1 MSKTVP
7 EDKSNISTNC
17 RLDSELETKVR
28 RSSERICENLHIIA
42 NEPSLAL
49 YRISEH
55 VRKALPPTVE
65 SRCEVKRLHAQL
77 CGAHYDAEYGLTN
90 IQAMDAALPR
100 FVGIGELLR
109 QSILARQ
116 HFKHEQPNRRVKK
129 EGGSSLYQRFSVH
142 LPSVD
147 IPDLADFKES
157 ARETAQR
164 VESAIGKDKPTAS
177 TTKTGG
183 GGVGG
188 GGARPKSAVLQET
201 ATSPESHP
209 SHSHRQPAAPHQ
221 PAAALVGGSDLT
233 GGSGVVSHETSDLTG
248 SSGEVSHETGALT
261 GGSGVVSHKT
271 SDLTGGSG
279 VVSHETSDISGG
291 PLQQP
296 VIDVASRKAVK

>member
-7 EDKSNISTNC
+7 EDKSNISANC

-77 CGAHYDAEYGLTN
+77 CGAHYDAEYGLAN

-116 HFKHEQPNRRVKK
+116 HFKHEQPNRRVRK

-183 GGVGG
+183 GG
-188 GGARPKSAVLQET
+188 GGARPKSAVLQEGET
-201 ATSPESHP
+201 AASPESHP
-209 SHSHRQPAAPHQ
+209 AYVRRQSAAPNQFAAAPHQ
-221 PAAALVGGSDLT
+221 PAAASVGGSDLT
-233 GGSGVVSHETSDLTG
+233 AGGVVGHE
-248 SSGEVSHETGALT
+248 A
-261 GGSGVVSHKT
+261 
-271 SDLTGGSG
+271 
-279 VVSHETSDISGG
+279 SDISGG
-291 PLQQP
+291 AQP
-296 VIDVASRKAVK
+296 VIETPCSQNAGAPLVGKP